1 VKELLDVVTRVY
13 DIVFAQIL
21 RPPGPEKG
29 LGCRTECFQSLT
41 VVLRPVSVLLD
52 HLILG

>member
-1 VKELLDVVTRVY
+1 MSSL
-13 DIVFAQIL
+13 VFTTSFSPKSSDPL
-21 RPPGPEKG
+21 VPKKG
-29 LGCRTECFQSLT
+29 LGCRAECFQSLT